1 MSDIEMLSLARKT
14 AKSLKK
20 SLKRRR
26 RRADESSDDDESSSG
41 GESDDNL
48 DRGERGKTEE
58 EVQLESLVFG
68 AEFSDI
74 SSAATTRTGQKK
86 IKTVDDEKKSELA
99 DNFVER
105 KPAWIDDDDDAEK

>member
-1 MSDIEMLSLARKT
+1 MSDIEVLSLAKKT

-41 GESDDNL
+41 EESDVQL
-48 DRGERGKTEE
+48 EEQERGKTEE

-68 AEFSDI
+68 AEFSEI
-74 SSAATTRTGQKK
+74 SSSATTRSGQKK
-86 IKTVDDEKKSELA
+86 IKSVDEKKTEIA

-105 KPAWIDDDDDAEK
+105 KPVWIDDDDDAEK